1 MYHKELDFLGDQ
13 AKILSKYNRKLGFR
27 SDPDDYID
35 EETKKNREIKR
46 KKQFIAHACGLPDS
60 MIDDLEGTDYPE
72 IRESAKRILGR
83 WGLLPSQRIITD
95 EEAVREAIYPPTM
108 DRLLS
113 RLSDDTKSK
122 NTEERVFSQDGL
134 EELAER
140 LNLI

>member
-1 MYHKELDFLGDQ
+1 MYHGFGHNPEDFL
-13 AKILSKYNRKLGFR
+13 SKQ
-27 SDPDDYID
+27 S
-35 EETKKNREIKR
+35 KKDLEIRR
-46 KKQFIAHACGLPDS
+46 KKQIIARSCGLPDS

-72 IRESAKRILGR
+72 IRESAKRTLGR

-113 RLSDDTKSK
+113 RLSDDTRSE

-134 EELAER
+134 QKLAER

>member
-1 MYHKELDFLGDQ
+1 MYHGVGHNPENF
-13 AKILSKYNRKLGFR
+13 LSKQ
-27 SDPDDYID
+27 S
-35 EETKKNREIKR
+35 KKDLEIRR

-72 IRESAKRILGR
+72 IRESAKRVLGR
-83 WGLLPSQRIITD
+83 WGLLPSQRDITD
-95 EEAVREAIYPPTM
+95 EETVRDAICPPTM

-113 RLSDDTKSK
+113 RLSDDTRTE

-134 EELAER
+134 QKLAER